1 MKPGDQ
7 MPNTSPS
14 SDESDPRG
22 STPDLQLIIEQLQD
36 QLDDLTAS
44 VRALQTQL
52 DQQAARIAAL
62 ERT

>member
-1 MKPGDQ
+1 MS
-7 MPNTSPS
+7 NTTNDEGPS
-14 SDESDPRG
+14 RASASDLP
-22 STPDLQLIIEQLQD
+22 LIIEQLQD
-36 QLDDLTAS
+36 QLDDLTAT